1 MFTLVKNTAR
11 NYPVI
16 TWAGVGV
23 SCWVMKAMNTSYLAT
38 TMYAGQQEARVKE
51 IQKLVQQ

>member
-23 SCWVMKAMNTSYLAT
+23 SCWVIKAMNTSYLAT

-51 IQKLVQQ
+51 VQKLVQQ